1 MKMNDRDEP
10 LVVLDELSSGVW
22 RATLNSPRD
31 RNALSADMRR
41 EILNALSNARA
52 GGAKVVIVRGDE
64 RAFSSGYRLD
74 PGVMRPTTLVEDRI
88 RLVEVTDFLRAYREQ
103 PVVTIAE
110 IRGYCLA
117 GGTDLLLASDIAVA
131 ATDASLG
138 VPNVRGIGITLLLPV
153 WSWVLGPHRAK
164 LLALT
169 GDTFS
174 GAEAAEWGLVSA
186 AFPGANL
193 EDGVLALAER
203 MAHMPGELLAIT
215 KHALNT
221 AWDTAGFSN
230 TLLRA
235 AGLDALSHG
244 TRPVI
249 DFWDTV
255 VESGMRAALRA
266 RDEPFPDNR
275 ILDLLH

>member
-1 MKMNDRDEP
+1 MNDRDEP

-41 EILNALSNARA
+41 EILGALSSARA

-186 AFPGANL
+186 AFPGETL
-193 EDGVLALAER
+193 EAGVLALAER

-235 AGLDALSHG
+235 AELDALSHG

-255 VESGMRAALRA
+255 VESGMRAALSA
-266 RDEPFPDNR
+266 RDESFQDSR

>member
-110 IRGYCLA
+110 TRGYCLA

-235 AGLDALSHG
+235 AELDALSHG

-249 DFWDTV
+249 DCWDTV

>member
-1 MKMNDRDEP
+1 
-10 LVVLDELSSGVW
+10 
-22 RATLNSPRD
+22 
-31 RNALSADMRR
+31 MRR

-235 AGLDALSHG
+235 AELDALSHG
-244 TRPVI
+244 TGPVI